1 MKDRVSIPFKK
12 LIEAC
17 DFYGYDLHV
26 LETKFPSIKK
36 ASEEHPASLTIKD
49 VEKISRLTGY
59 PFGYFFIE
67 ESPQKIE
74 VIPDL
79 RTPNSEFRT
88 KISRQLQEQMDFCQ
102 ARVDWFH
109 NYAISEQFEK
119 VACVNSVHSDCS
131 PEKTAKF
138 YREKLQI
145 QSLLA
150 TLRKEKKNVYAYFRE
165 LRERIESIGILTEA
179 SGIAGNNTH
188 HGFCVEEFRG
198 FAITDDYAPLIF
210 VNKKDVPEAQVF
222 TLIHE
227 LAHII
232 RGESGISDANIGAE
246 NWCNRFAAEFLVPSE
261 EMLTKVANLDEIDR
275 LAKFYF
281 VSRQVILL
289 RAKRLNIIQPVLFDK
304 LWEEINKK
312 SHTRSQKQGGGNAIK
327 NLGDRLSK
335 RFSFAVLESARSGK
349 TLFRD
354 AFALLGANGSTF
366 WKLAEHLEHNS

>member
-1 MKDRVSIPFKK
+1 M
-12 LIEAC
+12 
-17 DFYGYDLHV
+17 
-26 LETKFPSIKK
+26 
-36 ASEEHPASLTIKD
+36 
-49 VEKISRLTGY
+49 
-59 PFGYFFIE
+59 
-67 ESPQKIE
+67 
-74 VIPDL
+74 
-79 RTPNSEFRT
+79 
-88 KISRQLQEQMDFCQ
+88 
-102 ARVDWFH
+102 
-109 NYAISEQFEK
+109 
-119 VACVNSVHSDCS
+119 
-131 PEKTAKF
+131 
-138 YREKLQI
+138 
-145 QSLLA
+145 
-150 TLRKEKKNVYAYFRE
+150 
-165 LRERIESIGILTEA
+165 
-179 SGIAGNNTH
+179 
-188 HGFCVEEFRG
+188 
-198 FAITDDYAPLIF
+198 IF

-335 RFSFAVLESARSGK
+335 RFSFAVIESARSGK